1 MNFLYYNMTCEITIG
16 KIIFKQ
22 LASCLIE
29 SSIKKISDTAK
40 LVLPREFRQTI
51 VGNKVSPIAG
61 KNITEFIKVDDPVTI
76 KLGYDGDNQTEFEGY
91 VTKIGADAPLVI
103 ECEDE
108 MRILRKN
115 NYVKV
120 FAKVSLKELL
130 EYVAPNVEL
139 DLVDNV
145 GLGKFTIENESAYQI
160 LERLRKDYGLHS
172 MFVGKVLTVGF
183 PISLTPSITHE
194 INMNRNVRAK
204 FNSLK
209 FVRREDIKLLL
220 KAISINDGKRLTSDF
235 GLKGGAIRTLHF
247 TGKTLDELQN
257 LAESNYKSLS
267 FDGYQ
272 GSVPTWG
279 QPRTKAGEAV
289 EITDPIYQNSERD
302 GKYLIEGVT
311 IKFNNVDGFLRDNKL
326 GLKL

>member
-1 MNFLYYNMTCEITIG
+1 MTCEITIG
-16 KIIFKQ
+16 NVIFKQ

-40 LVLPREFRQTI
+40 LILPREYSGTLIDNKQKAI
-51 VGNKVSPIAG
+51 GNVQIIK
-61 KNITEFIKVDDPVTI
+61 TIKVDDPVTI
-76 KLGYDGDNQTEFEGY
+76 KLGYDGDNQAEFEGY

-115 NYVKV
+115 NYVKL
-120 FAKVSLKELL
+120 FAKVSLRELL
-130 EYVAPNVEL
+130 EYVTPNVEL

-172 MFVGKVLTVGF
+172 MFAGKILTVGF

-247 TGKTLDELQN
+247 TGKTLAELQN

-289 EITDPIYQNSERD
+289 EITEPKNINTNREGERD

-311 IKFNNVDGFLRDNKL
+311 IKFNGVDGFLRDNKL